1 MQNKKVKGSAL
12 YLEDGG
18 LIFTPYNQNTQN
30 SIWKK
35 MIAVNNGKMRATSDI
50 VQITLTAKRDMAA
63 VHTIMNAFASLMVK
77 LPELL

>member
-1 MQNKKVKGSAL
+1 MPSKKVKGSAL

-35 MIAVNNGKMRATSDI
+35 MIAVNNGKMRATGEI
-50 VQITLTAKRDMAA
+50 VQITLTAKRDASA
-63 VHTIMNAFASLMVK
+63 VRTIMNAFATLMVK